1 MEQIILSTW
10 LLASSDIALWGAFT
24 RASNLSSHFVPILRN
39 LPTSIFLDSLLVV
52 FQLYSLQVPSHP
64 PRSLATANKSV
75 KIYTSE
81 CILLPVYK
89 RGQCSELCLL
99 RLSFTPD
106 HQSHIWAGLWY
117 SNSEF
122 LADAGTSCR
131 SICEPGSSISLLSQ
145 LVTSNSTWSHRYK
158 LREDHVAGIRAPRV
172 LIISSYNFF
181 VPSEST

>member
-39 LPTSIFLDSLLVV
+39 LPTSIFLDSILVV

-89 RGQCSELCLL
+89 NRSVL
-99 RLSFTPD
+99 RVMPTETVFHS
-106 HQSHIWAGLWY
+106 W
-117 SNSEF
+117 
-122 LADAGTSCR
+122 
-131 SICEPGSSISLLSQ
+131 
-145 LVTSNSTWSHRYK
+145 
-158 LREDHVAGIRAPRV
+158 
-172 LIISSYNFF
+172 
-181 VPSEST
+181 PSESYMSRVMVLQLWIFSWCWHIMQKYLWTRVKYFPPQSTGDQ